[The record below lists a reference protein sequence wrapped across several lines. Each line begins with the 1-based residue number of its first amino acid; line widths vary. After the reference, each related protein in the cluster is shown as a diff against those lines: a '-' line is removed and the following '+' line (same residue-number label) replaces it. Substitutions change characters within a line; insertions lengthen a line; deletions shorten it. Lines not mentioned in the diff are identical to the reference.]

1 MPEDTPDLGPIASRT
16 DDLTTPT
23 GAELIVLPRPPAR
36 TSAVFADAYV
46 APFVASGTAVTAVPT
61 TAQKAEGTTSLQI
74 NLQAPNAEYAAV
86 ITAAEAPYDAASQTE
101 LTFAF
106 NAGATV
112 HAGIDTL
119 AVAVDDDN
127 AATAPVYVTLK
138 PYLVPT
144 GNVAASTWYRVN
156 IPMSVLNPGGR
167 PLRRVLIANK
177 STLSN
182 VPFFLD
188 DVRLSWTD
196 AAPQERAVYT
206 DALGAGFSH
215 GGWSVAQA
223 SDTFRST
230 GANAR
235 KGTFTA
241 AWGALTFVYDWNQAA
256 FASNAFSTVSF
267 DISAGPGTPPAAMN
281 SMRIGLDFAPTKT
294 LSSFVPGGFKAN
306 TWHRVT
312 IPVSALST
320 QPFRA
325 VTFKNESTSL
335 YSFYVDNVRFQKDGA
350 APPLRTVVPPV
361 GGDPDTFAAGEVDVE
376 TIVRTA
382 SDRKA
387 VSPLLYGVN
396 VATVA
401 QLPADFMRCVTLVRR
416 GGDRANT
423 YNWETNVSNGGPNNG
438 WGSDMYLAQG
448 LPNQSVAGALDQT
461 LIARN
466 RAAGRA
472 SMVPFV
478 LNGYVSGPVASNISF
493 ATGWNRDAFF
503 RRVEVVKPTALS
515 LVPDL
520 NDGVV
525 YTDEHL
531 NFLKSQFPGDIYAPG
546 ATQTFV
552 GIDNEPDLY
561 AYNFPML
568 QAGSGDTLVHN
579 GVAVGK
585 RVTGDEF
592 TARFLTFAKRVKQLS
607 PSAAI
612 VGPDHYGFD
621 GWTSW
626 YGSMI
631 PRYQNST
638 TGAWYMDDFLKA
650 VRTESQNTGTRL
662 LETWDMHWYPQ
673 RVFNGVFTNFLDHTT
688 RPMTADEIS
697 AVVQGP
703 RSYWDPTYDEQ
714 SWITRDHLRAPA
726 NILNRLQARID
737 AYYPGTKLGVTEY
750 FPGGRGHI
758 ASGLAV
764 ADTLGVFARQG
775 LHMAALWPHP
785 GNVSHAYGAIKLLR
799 NPTNAAAIGATRF
812 GDTLVRVEHP
822 EKDQSS
828 VFATSDNANT
838 VTVLVVNKT
847 NATRRFGLRAFHS
860 ANLGT
865 FEAYRIDQASPNPY
879 LAAQGA
885 LSKRNAYAYAA
896 PPMTATLLVFRA
908 P

>member
-1 MPEDTPDLGPIASRT
+1 
-16 DDLTTPT
+16 
-23 GAELIVLPRPPAR
+23 
-36 TSAVFADAYV
+36 
-46 APFVASGTAVTAVPT
+46 
-61 TAQKAEGTTSLQI
+61 
-74 NLQAPNAEYAAV
+74 
-86 ITAAEAPYDAASQTE
+86 
-101 LTFAF
+101 
-106 NAGATV
+106 
-112 HAGIDTL
+112 
-119 AVAVDDDN
+119 
-127 AATAPVYVTLK
+127 
-138 PYLVPT
+138 
-144 GNVAASTWYRVN
+144 
-156 IPMSVLNPGGR
+156 
-167 PLRRVLIANK
+167 
-177 STLSN
+177 
-182 VPFFLD
+182 
-188 DVRLSWTD
+188 
-196 AAPQERAVYT
+196 
-206 DALGAGFSH
+206 
-215 GGWSVAQA
+215 
-223 SDTFRST
+223 
-230 GANAR
+230 
-235 KGTFTA
+235 
-241 AWGALTFVYDWNQAA
+241 
-256 FASNAFSTVSF
+256 
-267 DISAGPGTPPAAMN
+267 
-281 SMRIGLDFAPTKT
+281 
-294 LSSFVPGGFKAN
+294 
-306 TWHRVT
+306 
-312 IPVSALST
+312 
-320 QPFRA
+320 
-325 VTFKNESTSL
+325 
-335 YSFYVDNVRFQKDGA
+335 
-350 APPLRTVVPPV
+350 
-361 GGDPDTFAAGEVDVE
+361 
-376 TIVRTA
+376 
-382 SDRKA
+382 
-387 VSPLLYGVN
+387 
-396 VATVA
+396 
-401 QLPADFMRCVTLVRR
+401 
-416 GGDRANT
+416 
-423 YNWETNVSNGGPNNG
+423 
-438 WGSDMYLAQG
+438 
-448 LPNQSVAGALDQT
+448 
-461 LIARN
+461 
-466 RAAGRA
+466 
-472 SMVPFV
+472 
-478 LNGYVSGPVASNISF
+478 
-493 ATGWNRDAFF
+493 
-503 RRVEVVKPTALS
+503 
-515 LVPDL
+515 
-520 NDGVV
+520 
-525 YTDEHL
+525 
-531 NFLKSQFPGDIYAPG
+531 
-546 ATQTFV
+546 
-552 GIDNEPDLY
+552 
-561 AYNFPML
+561 
-568 QAGSGDTLVHN
+568 
-579 GVAVGK
+579 VGK

-812 GDTLVRVEHP
+812 GDTLVRV
-822 EKDQSS
+822 
-828 VFATSDNANT
+828 
-838 VTVLVVNKT
+838 VNKT